1 MKRYSIA
8 AVSLAI
14 VLFTGCASMGGPGR
28 ETKKP
33 LYYGYGTGTT
43 ITQAINASK
52 LDVLSQVVPDLLGK
66 ESAAANRDKLEPLI
80 YTTSTPNAFV
90 YPDTMKT
97 LRQGKDNDVF
107 YYQIGI
113 RINLESLVTT
123 LRANDIYG
131 GRVLPDDNN
140 AVVLA
145 DRPAPDTAQ
154 GGNTESAGGAGELD
168 RTENETQNTSLTP
181 EERAII
187 DRFIDS
193 MTFMVYFNEE
203 SEEDPFLT
211 SAAVGIANA
220 YLTENRMN
228 AVDQSTIEKVKK
240 EQELAYEEQTGQA
253 VTLIQWIAQKLNA
266 DVYVEIDAKT
276 TGETESNKHYGQANI
291 TLKFFESS
299 TAVLLAS
306 VTYKSPRTFS
316 SSSELD
322 AINNALQSSI
332 YQAMPHA
339 MDKVVNYMRKAVE
352 NGIRYELVMQNTAD
366 ARLMR
371 DFMKKLE
378 QKVRKVEL
386 VSQSREEIYYRVFL
400 LGEIEDLQDIVF
412 DISDSIPDLAG
423 IELVYQRGKSI
434 TFDTGM

>member
-1 MKRYSIA
+1 M
-8 AVSLAI
+8 
-14 VLFTGCASMGGPGR
+14 
-28 ETKKP
+28 
-33 LYYGYGTGTT
+33 
-43 ITQAINASK
+43 
-52 LDVLSQVVPDLLGK
+52 
-66 ESAAANRDKLEPLI
+66 
-80 YTTSTPNAFV
+80 
-90 YPDTMKT
+90 
-97 LRQGKDNDVF
+97 
-107 YYQIGI
+107 
-113 RINLESLVTT
+113 
-123 LRANDIYG
+123 
-131 GRVLPDDNN
+131 
-140 AVVLA
+140 
-145 DRPAPDTAQ
+145 
-154 GGNTESAGGAGELD
+154 ESAGGAAALA
-168 RTENETQNTSLTP
+168 RTENETQNSLLTP
-181 EERAII
+181 KERAII

-193 MTFMVYFNEE
+193 MTFMVYFKQE
-203 SEEDPFLT
+203 SEEDPFLM

-220 YLTENRMN
+220 YLTENSMN

-240 EQELAYEEQTGQA
+240 EQELAYEEQTGQT

-266 DVYVEIDAKT
+266 DVYVEVDAKT

-291 TLKFFESS
+291 TLTFFESS

-316 SSSELD
+316 SSSEID

-352 NGIRYELVMQNTAD
+352 NGIRFELVMQNTAD
-366 ARLMR
+366 VRLMR

-412 DISDSIPDLAG
+412 EISDAIPDLAG